1 MIRTRILVPLLLCLL
16 APALLRAADAPP
28 AKASLE
34 DPKARL
40 GYALGLDIGTRLKE
54 IQNEFDLAAFQRGV
68 DDYLKG
74 AQPALTPQ
82 EAAQVRQDF
91 MKRYQEA
98 QAQKMKEVAEKNL
111 KQGEEFL
118 AANKAKPGVVTTDS
132 GLQFQIL
139 KEGTGATP
147 GPKDKVTVHYK
158 GQLLDG
164 TVFDSSFDR
173 GQPATF
179 PLGGVIK
186 GWTEG
191 LQHVKEGG
199 SARLVIPPALAYGER
214 GAGQKIGPNSTL
226 IFDVELVKIEPAPA
240 AATPPPP
247 PASAPPA
254 PGAKK

>member
-1 MIRTRILVPLLLCLL
+1 MTRTRILAPLLLCLL
-16 APALLRAADAPP
+16 APAWLRGADAPP
-28 AKASLE
+28 AKPALE

-40 GYALGLDIGTRLKE
+40 GYALGLDIGTRLKD

-74 AQPALTPQ
+74 VQPALTPQ
-82 EAAQVRQDF
+82 EAAQVRQEF
-91 MKRYQEA
+91 MKRYQEV
-98 QAQKMKEVAEKNL
+98 QNQKMKELADHNK
-111 KQGEEFL
+111 KQGDEFL
-118 AANKAKPGVVTTDS
+118 AANKAKPGVVTTES
-132 GLQFQIL
+132 GLQYQIL

-199 SARLVIPPALAYGER
+199 SARLVIPPGLAYGER

-240 AATPPPP
+240 AAAPP
-247 PASAPPA
+247 PAQSPSPA
-254 PGAKK
+254 PETKK